1 MEQKSILNNYFE
13 YKWKP
18 NYNNRNITGYS
29 LLDKLNHNQSILDIG
44 CGFNLFKKYFPTN
57 LYGIDPANDAADE
70 RVDIENFNSVG
81 NQWDVVLCLGS
92 LNFGD
97 ESIVKPQV
105 KKAISLC
112 KKGGSIYWRQNP
124 GQNDHKWEGVED
136 IIFFPWSIEL
146 NYEWAEEFNCTVLE
160 CCMDGKRIYAEWR
173 KK

>member
-1 MEQKSILNNYFE
+1 MEQKNILNNYFE

-29 LLDKLNHNQSILDIG
+29 LLDKINHNQSILDIG
-44 CGFNLFKKYFPTN
+44 CGFNLFKKYFPKN

-112 KKGGSIYWRQNP
+112 KKSGSIYWRQNP